1 MTNYN
6 YVPSL
11 PDCEKWKKLIAE
23 IAKGRA
29 DTKSDS
35 YVKSTDSPLGEIKV
49 ISPSAGDI
57 AKAKSRMKTYKGKKS
72 KCKNQRSSSTRRGK
86 KSSKKGKNKRISK
99 KSITIKKR
107 KKGGKRNKRCKK

>member
-1 MTNYN
+1 MSNYN

-23 IAKGRA
+23 IAKGRTA

-35 YVKSTDSPLGEIKV
+35 YVKSDSPLAEIKV
-49 ISPSAGDI
+49 ISHTAGDI

-72 KCKNQRSSSTRRGK
+72 KCKSQRSSSNRRVKKSKQGK
-86 KSSKKGKNKRISK
+86 KNRLSN
-99 KSITIKKR
+99 KSISITKKIT
-107 KKGGKRNKRCKK
+107 KKNTFKKK

>member
-11 PDCEKWKKLIAE
+11 PDCEKWKKLISE

-29 DTKSDS
+29 DTNSDS

-57 AKAKSRMKTYKGKKS
+57 AKAKSRMKKYKGKKS
-72 KCKNQRSSSTRRGK
+72 KCKNQRSSSTRRAK
-86 KSSKKGKNKRISK
+86 KTKKGKTKRISN
-99 KSITIKKR
+99 KSIRIKK
-107 KKGGKRNKRCKK
+107 KGKRIHLKRNKKH